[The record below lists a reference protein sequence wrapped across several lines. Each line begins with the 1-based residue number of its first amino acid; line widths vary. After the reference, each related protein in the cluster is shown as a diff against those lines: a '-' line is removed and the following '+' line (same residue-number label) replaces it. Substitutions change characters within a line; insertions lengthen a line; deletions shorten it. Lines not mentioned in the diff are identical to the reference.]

1 MAAIAASASG
11 ARPRLVCST
20 TPVAFIT
27 GASDGSANRSTAVR
41 TAASHPSGGAVP
53 PLARALSTATRA
65 AFTTRARGWSARR
78 AAMPGPASS
87 ESTEG
92 RFRLGSL
99 IWEVGGGWWRWWKWR
114 RLWRT
119 RGRPARGVDRHRLRH
134 READI
139 AFPLLA
145 DEIRGALDPHDVARL
160 RFQRV
165 RQANHDLIRRN
176 GALRAQLADQC
187 RVHQLPPRPNGGAPP
202 TTASLRRWRR
212 GGRRGRG
219 RRGRPR
225 FRWWSRWHGRMNV
238 G

>member
-20 TPVAFIT
+20 TPVALIT

-65 AFTTRARGWSARR
+65 AFTTSARGWSARR

-99 IWEVGGGWWRWWKWR
+99 IWEVDRGWWRLVEVVEVAEVVEDVAAPGAWC
-114 RLWRT
+114 
-119 RGRPARGVDRHRLRH
+119 RPA
-134 READI
+134 
-139 AFPLLA
+139 
-145 DEIRGALDPHDVARL
+145 
-160 RFQRV
+160 
-165 RQANHDLIRRN
+165 QAS
-176 GALRAQLADQC
+176 
-187 RVHQLPPRPNGGAPP
+187 AP
-202 TTASLRRWRR
+202 
-212 GGRRGRG
+212 
-219 RRGRPR
+219 
-225 FRWWSRWHGRMNV
+225 
-238 G
+238 